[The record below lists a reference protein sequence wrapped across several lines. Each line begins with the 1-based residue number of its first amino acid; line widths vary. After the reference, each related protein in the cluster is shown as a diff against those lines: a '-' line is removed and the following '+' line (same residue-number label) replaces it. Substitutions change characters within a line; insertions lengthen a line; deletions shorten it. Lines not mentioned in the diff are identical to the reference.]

1 MDKYCDT
8 SKLSIRQIDK
18 ASAKKMVVKYHYS
31 KLWTKCSVALGL
43 FHLTGNEHS
52 FFDEPE
58 EKMVGVIVY
67 GDPIGRLTGQSI
79 SDEIKQSSFKN
90 EETKAVINL
99 IFTGNFIVQRQ
110 QAFMKPFGITM
121 QQFNVLRILQGQKG
135 QAISVLSIT
144 ERMLD
149 KMSNASRLVDKLFAK
164 KLVSRVQCEKDRR
177 AVDVYILPAG
187 SALIA
192 QIEVHLDEFG
202 KQISQLGEE
211 NLKQL
216 NELLDQFRA
225 SIS

>member
-1 MDKYCDT
+1 
-8 SKLSIRQIDK
+8 
-18 ASAKKMVVKYHYS
+18 
-31 KLWTKCSVALGL
+31 
-43 FHLTGNEHS
+43 
-52 FFDEPE
+52 
-58 EKMVGVIVY
+58 
-67 GDPIGRLTGQSI
+67 
-79 SDEIKQSSFKN
+79 
-90 EETKAVINL
+90 
-99 IFTGNFIVQRQ
+99 
-110 QAFMKPFGITM
+110 MKPFGITM
-121 QQFNVLRILQGQKG
+121 QQFNVLRILEGQKG

-164 KLVSRVQCEKDRR
+164 KLVSRIQCEKDRR

-187 SALIA
+187 SALIN
-192 QIEVHLDEFG
+192 QIEVHLDEFR

>member
-1 MDKYCDT
+1 M
-8 SKLSIRQIDK
+8 
-18 ASAKKMVVKYHYS
+18 
-31 KLWTKCSVALGL
+31 
-43 FHLTGNEHS
+43 
-52 FFDEPE
+52 
-58 EKMVGVIVY
+58 
-67 GDPIGRLTGQSI
+67 SI

-164 KLVSRVQCEKDRR
+164 KLVSRVQCDKDRR
-177 AVDVYILPAG
+177 AVDVFILPAG
-187 SALIA
+187 
-192 QIEVHLDEFG
+192 
-202 KQISQLGEE
+202 
-211 NLKQL
+211 
-216 NELLDQFRA
+216 
-225 SIS
+225 

>member
-1 MDKYCDT
+1 M
-8 SKLSIRQIDK
+8 
-18 ASAKKMVVKYHYS
+18 
-31 KLWTKCSVALGL
+31 
-43 FHLTGNEHS
+43 
-52 FFDEPE
+52 
-58 EKMVGVIVY
+58 
-67 GDPIGRLTGQSI
+67 SI

-90 EETKAVINL
+90 EETKAVVNL
-99 IFTGNFIVQRQ
+99 IFTGNFLVQRQ

-121 QQFNVLRILQGQKG
+121 QQFNVLRILEGQKG

-164 KLVSRVQCEKDRR
+164 KLVSRIPCEKDRR

-187 SALIA
+187 SVLLAK
-192 QIEVHLDEFG
+192 IEVHLDAFR
-202 KQISQLGEE
+202 KQISPLGVE

>member
-1 MDKYCDT
+1 M
-8 SKLSIRQIDK
+8 
-18 ASAKKMVVKYHYS
+18 
-31 KLWTKCSVALGL
+31 
-43 FHLTGNEHS
+43 
-52 FFDEPE
+52 
-58 EKMVGVIVY
+58 
-67 GDPIGRLTGQSI
+67 SI

-99 IFTGNFIVQRQ
+99 IFTGNYIVQRQ
-110 QAFMKPFGITM
+110 QALMKPFGITM

-164 KLVSRVQCEKDRR
+164 KLVSRVQCEKDSR

-187 SALIA
+187 SALLT

-211 NLKQL
+211 NLTQL

>member
-1 MDKYCDT
+1 M
-8 SKLSIRQIDK
+8 
-18 ASAKKMVVKYHYS
+18 
-31 KLWTKCSVALGL
+31 
-43 FHLTGNEHS
+43 
-52 FFDEPE
+52 
-58 EKMVGVIVY
+58 
-67 GDPIGRLTGQSI
+67 SI

-99 IFTGNFIVQRQ
+99 IFTGNYIVQRQ
-110 QAFMKPFGITM
+110 QALMKPFGITM

-177 AVDVYILPAG
+177 AVDVFILPAG
-187 SALIA
+187 SDLIA

>member
-1 MDKYCDT
+1 M
-8 SKLSIRQIDK
+8 
-18 ASAKKMVVKYHYS
+18 
-31 KLWTKCSVALGL
+31 
-43 FHLTGNEHS
+43 
-52 FFDEPE
+52 
-58 EKMVGVIVY
+58 
-67 GDPIGRLTGQSI
+67 SI

-121 QQFNVLRILQGQKG
+121 QQFNVLRILEGQKG

-164 KLVSRVQCEKDRR
+164 KLVSRLPCEKDRR
-177 AVDVYILPAG
+177 AVDVYILPSG
-187 SALIA
+187 SAFVN
-192 QIEVHLDEFG
+192 QIEVHLDEFR
-202 KQISQLGEE
+202 KQIRQVGEE

-216 NELLDQFRA
+216 TELLDQFRA

>member
-1 MDKYCDT
+1 M
-8 SKLSIRQIDK
+8 
-18 ASAKKMVVKYHYS
+18 
-31 KLWTKCSVALGL
+31 
-43 FHLTGNEHS
+43 
-52 FFDEPE
+52 
-58 EKMVGVIVY
+58 
-67 GDPIGRLTGQSI
+67 SI

-135 QAISVLSIT
+135 QAITVLSIT

-149 KMSNASRLVDKLFAK
+149 KMSNASRLVDKLFEK
-164 KLVSRVQCEKDRR
+164 KLVLRVPCKRDRR
-177 AVDVYILPAG
+177 AVDVFILPAG

>member
-1 MDKYCDT
+1 M
-8 SKLSIRQIDK
+8 
-18 ASAKKMVVKYHYS
+18 
-31 KLWTKCSVALGL
+31 
-43 FHLTGNEHS
+43 
-52 FFDEPE
+52 
-58 EKMVGVIVY
+58 
-67 GDPIGRLTGQSI
+67 SI

-99 IFTGNFIVQRQ
+99 IFTGNFLVQRQ

-121 QQFNVLRILQGQKG
+121 QQFNVLRILEGQKG
-135 QAISVLSIT
+135 QASSVLLIT

-187 SALIA
+187 SALIK
-192 QIEVHLDEFG
+192 QIEVNLEEFR
-202 KQISQLGEE
+202 KQVGQLGEE

-225 SIS
+225 RIS

>member
-1 MDKYCDT
+1 MT
-8 SKLSIRQIDK
+8 IS
-18 ASAKKMVVKYHYS
+18 
-31 KLWTKCSVALGL
+31 
-43 FHLTGNEHS
+43 
-52 FFDEPE
+52 E
-58 EKMVGVIVY
+58 E
-67 GDPIGRLTGQSI
+67 L
-79 SDEIKQSSFKN
+79 KQSSFQN

-121 QQFNVLRILQGQKG
+121 QQFNVLRILEGQKG
-135 QAISVLSIT
+135 QAISVLLIT

-164 KLVSRVQCEKDRR
+164 KLVSRLQCEKDRR

-187 SALIA
+187 STLIN
-192 QIEVHLDEFG
+192 QIEVHLDVFRKE
-202 KQISQLGEE
+202 ISQLGEE

>member
-1 MDKYCDT
+1 M
-8 SKLSIRQIDK
+8 
-18 ASAKKMVVKYHYS
+18 
-31 KLWTKCSVALGL
+31 
-43 FHLTGNEHS
+43 
-52 FFDEPE
+52 
-58 EKMVGVIVY
+58 
-67 GDPIGRLTGQSI
+67 SI

-99 IFTGNFIVQRQ
+99 IFTGNFLVQRQ

-121 QQFNVLRILQGQKG
+121 QQFNVPRILEGQKG
-135 QAISVLSIT
+135 QASSVLLIT

-187 SALIA
+187 SALIK
-192 QIEVHLDEFG
+192 QIEVNLEEFR
-202 KQISQLGEE
+202 KQVGQLGEE

-225 SIS
+225 RIS

>member
-1 MDKYCDT
+1 M
-8 SKLSIRQIDK
+8 
-18 ASAKKMVVKYHYS
+18 
-31 KLWTKCSVALGL
+31 
-43 FHLTGNEHS
+43 
-52 FFDEPE
+52 
-58 EKMVGVIVY
+58 
-67 GDPIGRLTGQSI
+67 SI
-79 SDEIKQSSFKN
+79 SDEIKQPNFKN

-121 QQFNVLRILQGQKG
+121 QQFNVLRILEGQKG

-164 KLVSRVQCEKDRR
+164 KLVSRIPCEKDRR

-187 SALIA
+187 SELLAK
-192 QIEVHLDEFG
+192 IEVHLEDFR
-202 KQISQLGEE
+202 KQISPLGVE
-211 NLKQL
+211 NLKRL

-225 SIS
+225 NIS

>member
-1 MDKYCDT
+1 M
-8 SKLSIRQIDK
+8 
-18 ASAKKMVVKYHYS
+18 
-31 KLWTKCSVALGL
+31 
-43 FHLTGNEHS
+43 
-52 FFDEPE
+52 
-58 EKMVGVIVY
+58 
-67 GDPIGRLTGQSI
+67 SI
-79 SDEIKQSSFKN
+79 SDEIKQPSFKN

-99 IFTGNFIVQRQ
+99 IFTGNFLVQRQ

-121 QQFNVLRILQGQKG
+121 QQFNVLRILEGQKG
-135 QAISVLSIT
+135 QASSVLLIT

-187 SALIA
+187 SALIK
-192 QIEVHLDEFG
+192 QIEVNLEEFR
-202 KQISQLGEE
+202 KQVGQLGEE

-225 SIS
+225 RIS

>member
-1 MDKYCDT
+1 M
-8 SKLSIRQIDK
+8 
-18 ASAKKMVVKYHYS
+18 
-31 KLWTKCSVALGL
+31 
-43 FHLTGNEHS
+43 
-52 FFDEPE
+52 
-58 EKMVGVIVY
+58 
-67 GDPIGRLTGQSI
+67 SI

-177 AVDVYILPAG
+177 AVDVFILPAG
-187 SALIA
+187 LALLDK
-192 QIEVHLDEFG
+192 IEEHQNAFG
-202 KQISQLGEE
+202 EQISQLGV
-211 NLKQL
+211 NKIKKL

>member
-1 MDKYCDT
+1 M
-8 SKLSIRQIDK
+8 
-18 ASAKKMVVKYHYS
+18 
-31 KLWTKCSVALGL
+31 
-43 FHLTGNEHS
+43 
-52 FFDEPE
+52 
-58 EKMVGVIVY
+58 
-67 GDPIGRLTGQSI
+67 
-79 SDEIKQSSFKN
+79 
-90 EETKAVINL
+90 

-121 QQFNVLRILQGQKG
+121 QQFNVLRILEGQKG

-164 KLVSRVQCEKDRR
+164 KLVSRIQCEKDRR

-187 SALIA
+187 SALIN
-192 QIEVHLDEFG
+192 QIEVHLDEFR

-216 NELLDQFRA
+216 NESLDQFRA
-225 SIS
+225 SIN